1 MGQPINEPIKNVKP
15 HSSINGQV
23 LDAPNASKIKGS
35 NNIRFVD
42 DGSIECATDIDF
54 TDYFTP
60 STVTNPRY
68 VVISGSSY
76 NGTYEIKDVEQ
87 QKMTLVDPATV
98 NAAWSSL
105 SGATA
110 YGSPTLV
117 RSNQNWSGIF
127 AVIDTTTTELWCNFV
142 APGGL
147 YKVDS
152 QGNQHAVTVSVQVEV
167 TSIDSSYNPQ
177 GSPIYYQTTLK
188 GSEVLRSQAG
198 ATLKLTLPFAGACQV
213 RARRLTSTDL
223 RDGWQVVDEVQW
235 RDLYVVSPV
244 WDDDVLAADRHF
256 GNVTTIQT
264 VTWPTPRALSLK
276 QRKIN
281 VMVGRILTLKDET
294 VVVPAT
300 AAPWTFEDGK
310 NAAYPFGFPEFDD
323 PVSYDVEV
331 LQGTQIAIEYLSG
344 TVSMWPGYYE
354 YTDAAGLP
362 TYITGDTQDGGRY
375 WPTHYTTDKT
385 LGGGGLIGCFTDA
398 EGNVIQPI
406 AIGNYGEFTVPSGA
420 SKLQLGIND
429 TNYYDYSG
437 GVPNDG
443 SFTVKVTHAQTGAGG
458 YSNAA
463 DILCAMALDPY
474 IGRMQESE
482 IDTDAIRSIL
492 GPGGEVETYF
502 GTSLCAEFSYAFD
515 DRNLSFEEMVGQLM
529 QAVFCT
535 AFRRGNVL
543 SVAFEKQRADSMLL
557 FNHRNKLPGSENRT
571 ITFGA
576 VTQNDG
582 IELSYVEPYAPNA
595 QNVDSQYTLYFPED
609 QSAVAPKKIDAAGVR
624 NRVQAWMLGWRLYQK
639 LLYQNEVT
647 QFDATSEAA
656 LCIIGDRILVA
667 DNTRSGVQDGEVLAQ
682 NGLELTLSQPV
693 DIGAELSPAPS
704 YSIFLQ
710 LYDGSVESIPIS
722 AGSTDRKVILS
733 EAPSLPLVLDEAKYA
748 RTTYMI
754 VSEAEEDRAAFLVQ
768 EKDAK
773 KGGIYGIKAVNY
785 DDRYYAHDQDYNA
798 SPRIIDVI
806 APGEGAG
813 AGYDKRAS
821 VGVNVDGR
829 CRPWIAADNASF
841 DYGIASGLPPVAVP
855 IQSAQG
861 DSVFI
866 NAAAPGSPSS
876 FSMWGMPL
884 FMTPNTVSRNDDAD
898 NAVDAEG
905 EDDFITGQQ
914 TSEVDGYGQ
923 KRFPTYYATS
933 PELGRS
939 GLIGAWA
946 IKDSPSAGKYEVVQ
960 PIAIGFGGEFIV
972 PAGGVDTLLLG
983 INDNKHSDNR
993 GAFEVQV
1000 TQTGEAAGDA
1010 AAEDPVPDT
1019 TTTDPYGTTYTIQIN
1034 GA

>member
-1 MGQPINEPIKNVKP
+1 VGTSADDDYI
-15 HSSINGQV
+15 G
-23 LDAPNASKIKGS
+23 
-35 NNIRFVD
+35 FVF
-42 DGSIECATDIDF
+42 G
-54 TDYFTP
+54 Y
-60 STVTNPRY
+60 
-68 VVISGSSY
+68 
-76 NGTYEIKDVEQ
+76 Q
-87 QKMTLVDPATV
+87 DPTHFYLFD
-98 NAAWSSL
+98 WKK
-105 SGATA
+105 
-110 YGSPTLV
+110 
-117 RSNQNWSGIF
+117 SNQATYGNGADPEPGAASAGMRVLKVAATSALTIL
-127 AVIDTTTTELWCNFV
+127 DLWPTNGN
-142 APGGL
+142 PGR
-147 YKVDS
+147 
-152 QGNQHAVTVSVQVEV
+152 
-167 TSIDSSYNPQ
+167 
-177 GSPIYYQTTLK
+177 
-188 GSEVLRSQAG
+188 SEVL
-198 ATLKLTLPFAGACQV
+198 
-213 RARRLTSTDL
+213 
-223 RDGWQVVDEVQW
+223 
-235 RDLYVVSPV
+235 
-244 WDDDVLAADRHF
+244 
-256 GNVTTIQT
+256 
-264 VTWPTPRALSLK
+264 
-276 QRKIN
+276 
-281 VMVGRILTLKDET
+281 
-294 VVVPAT
+294 
-300 AAPWTFEDGK
+300 
-310 NAAYPFGFPEFDD
+310 
-323 PVSYDVEV
+323 
-331 LQGTQIAIEYLSG
+331 
-344 TVSMWPGYYE
+344 
-354 YTDAAGLP
+354 
-362 TYITGDTQDGGRY
+362 
-375 WPTHYTTDKT
+375 
-385 LGGGGLIGCFTDA
+385 
-398 EGNVIQPI
+398 
-406 AIGNYGEFTVPSGA
+406 
-420 SKLQLGIND
+420 
-429 TNYYDYSG
+429 
-437 GVPNDG
+437 
-443 SFTVKVTHAQTGAGG
+443 
-458 YSNAA
+458 YSNAIPWANNIDYSFDLVLSSTGFSITIKQGATVLATITIA
-463 DILCAMALDPY
+463 DTSYATGKFGMYNFSQNACEYSGFIVTPDEPQFDEVTTNAAEILIRMALDPF
-474 IGRMQESE
+474 IGRLSEAE
-482 IDTDAIRSIL
+482 IDEATINDVL
-492 GPGGEVETYF
+492 GGAGEVENYF
-502 GTSLCAEFSYAFD
+502 GTELCAQFSHAFD
-515 DRNLSFEEMVGQLM
+515 DKNMSFEEMVGQLM

-543 SVAFEKQRADSMLL
+543 SVSFEKQRSDSMLL

-609 QSAVAPKKIDAAGVR
+609 QSAVAPKKINAVGVR

-647 QFDATSEAA
+647 HFDATSEAA